1 MPVFISHAHDD
12 EAAYSTIALLL
23 EPVGCWSP
31 QQLEVG
37 QLLGDQLRAATEGC
51 EVCVFVVT
59 RRSLASNWC
68 AAEVG
73 AFWGAGKPVIPFVA
87 DASVGED
94 ELPQHIRD
102 NVWTRDAN
110 RLLHS
115 VKSALT
121 RIAVPVGKRPA
132 NVFWLAHDIARAIR
146 FAMFE
151 TQNRDEL
158 RKNLMFG
165 LHHLG
170 EVGLNAPAAR
180 SLLLRALGTVMSNKD
195 LSGEQRQQLVNDIAK
210 AKNELGL
217 TIEGL
222 QPKFKAYPTIED
234 EILFLKEAQ
243 SALQTETSA

>member
-1 MPVFISHAHDD
+1 MPVFISHAQDD

-23 EPVGCWSP
+23 KPVGCWSP
-31 QQLEVG
+31 QQLEAG
-37 QLLGDQLRAATEGC
+37 QLLGEQLRAAIEGC

-59 RRSLASNWC
+59 RRSLASTWC

-87 DASVGED
+87 DASVRED

-110 RLLHS
+110 RLLNS
-115 VKSALT
+115 VKSAVT
-121 RIAVPVGKRPA
+121 RAAVSVAKRPA
-132 NVFWLAHDIARAIR
+132 NVFWLAHDLARAIR

-165 LHHLG
+165 LNHLR
-170 EVGLNAPAAR
+170 EVGLDAPAAR
-180 SLLLRALGTVMSNKD
+180 SLLLRALGTVESGTN
-195 LSGEQRQQLVNDIAK
+195 LLGEQRQQLVNDIAR

-222 QPKFKAYPTIED
+222 QPKFKAHPTIED
-234 EILFLKEAQ
+234 EELFLKEAQ
-243 SALQTETSA
+243 AAIRTGPSA